1 MNFKTSYLVLSL
13 MWTVV
18 LVMDIVQLIAG
29 ESPTWVMTLCPL
41 ITLVVTDWLEYIG
54 QSLKEN

>member
-1 MNFKTSYLVLSL
+1 

-18 LVMDIVQLIAG
+18 LMMDIAQLIAG

-41 ITLVVTDWLEYIG
+41 IALVITDWLEYIG

>member
-1 MNFKTSYLVLSL
+1 